1 MQKTIYS
8 FILWA
13 LAISFFSSCKNEL
26 DVTADYKEIAIVY
39 GLLNPTDDVNYIR
52 IQKAYL
58 DEKTGAL
65 AFSNIPD
72 SLYFDTLDVSITEF
86 LGGIEGNTYPLRR
99 VDGNKIGL
107 PKDSGIFS
115 NEVNYLYQLNAPVKA
130 SSYFNDY
137 EYKLTIFNPITGN
150 IVTSSTLTVGTA
162 EVSAP
167 ASEQSKNLV
176 ILSDSNF
183 KVVALYKEGKYARAY
198 DMIMR
203 IKVEEIN
210 TEDTTQRE
218 TLELDWVM
226 FSDRKTRSLRGFEE
240 TAYGVPAT
248 LFFNFLKANLDST
261 KNVNRRLLGF
271 DLFTYGIGDDLNTY
285 ISVNEPSIGIVQ
297 KKPEYTNIQ
306 NGFGIFSSR
315 HINKLFNKTYDFRT
329 RQAVRTSDITSHLNF
344 LSY

>member
-1 MQKTIYS
+1 MQKTIYG

-13 LAISFFSSCKNEL
+13 LALTLFSSCENEL
-26 DVTADYKEIAIVY
+26 NVAADYKEVAIVY

-58 DEKTGAL
+58 DEKVGAL
-65 AFSNIPD
+65 SFSNIPD

-86 LGGIEGNTYPLRR
+86 LGGVEGNTYPLRR
-99 VDGNKIGL
+99 VDGNLIGI
-107 PKDSGIFS
+107 PKDSGLFT

-137 EYKLTIFNPITGN
+137 EYKLTIFNPKTGN

-167 ASEQSKNLV
+167 ASEQSKNLI

-210 TEDTTQRE
+210 AEDTSQRE
-218 TLELDWVM
+218 ILELDWVM
-226 FSDRKTRSLRGFEE
+226 FSDRETRSLRGFEE
-240 TAYGVPAT
+240 TAYGVPAVS
-248 LFFNFLKANLDST
+248 FFNFLKSNLDST
-261 KNVNRRLLGF
+261 KNVKRRLLGF

-315 HINKLFNKTYDFRT
+315 HVNRLYDKTYDIRT
-329 RQAVRTSDITSHLNF
+329 RIAVQQSDITGRLNF
-344 LSY
+344 LTY